1 MGVNPWQMEQDVLEP
16 RSGFNFKRRVHKLK
30 IMAKGNLLIV
40 DDNKSILS
48 ALEILLSP
56 EFQTVT
62 TLSDPNQIP
71 SELRKRD
78 YNLVVLDMNFNAGIN
93 TGNEGIYWLG
103 RIKETNPETS
113 VVMITAYGDVEL
125 TVKALKAGATDF
137 VLKPWDN
144 AKLMATLKSAL
155 QLNLSKMEV
164 SQLKEKE
171 KGLKNEINRE
181 QKFIVGS
188 SPQLMHVLN
197 LVRKVAKTDANVLIT
212 GENGTGKELIAQE
225 IHRLS
230 NRSNEILVSVD
241 MGAVTET
248 LFESELFGHVKGAF
262 TDARESRPGKF
273 EVADKGSLFLDEIG
287 NLSFHL
293 QAKLLAAIQN
303 RQISR
308 IGSNQ
313 TVPVDIRLIC
323 ATNKNL
329 ESMVRDG
336 LFREDLL
343 YRINTIQIEV
353 PPLRERGKDVLVLA
367 DFFLQKYASKYN
379 KPGLKINQQAQE
391 KLLKYSW
398 PGNIRELQHTVE
410 KAVILSE
417 NNILKPEDFFMRPVS
432 SVQNHATETTLE
444 EMEKRMINRAIEK
457 NNGNLSA
464 AAEQLGI
471 TRQTLY
477 NKMKRFGQ

>member
-1 MGVNPWQMEQDVLEP
+1 
-16 RSGFNFKRRVHKLK
+16 
-30 IMAKGNLLIV
+30 MAKGNILIV

-48 ALEILLSP
+48 ALEILLAP

-71 SELRKRD
+71 TELRKKE
-78 YNLVVLDMNFNAGIN
+78 YNLVILDMNFNAGIN
-93 TGNEGIYWLG
+93 TGNEGIYWLS
-103 RIKETNPETS
+103 RIKETNPEIS

-125 TVKALKAGATDF
+125 TVKALKTGATDF

-144 AKLMATLKSAL
+144 AKMMATLKSAL
-155 QLNLSKMEV
+155 QLNLSKKEV

-171 KGLKNEINRE
+171 KGLKSEINRE
-181 QKFIVGS
+181 QKYIVGS
-188 SPQLMHVLN
+188 SPQLMNVLN

-230 NRSNEILVSVD
+230 KRAEEVLVSVD
-241 MGAVTET
+241 MGAITET

-262 TDARESRPGKF
+262 TDARENRPGKF

-329 ESMVRDG
+329 ESMVHEG

-343 YRINTIQIEV
+343 YRINTIQVEV
-353 PPLRERGKDVLVLA
+353 PPLRERGNDVLVLA
-367 DFFLQKYASKYN
+367 DFFLKKYSSKYN
-379 KPGLKINQQAQE
+379 KPNLKINQQAQD
-391 KLLKYSW
+391 KLLKYAW

-417 NNILKPEDFFMRPVS
+417 NNVLKPEDFFMRPILSGKNVS
-432 SVQNHATETTLE
+432 TELTLE
-444 EMEKRMINRAIEK
+444 EMEKRMINLAIEK
-457 NNGNLSA
+457 NGGNLSA
-464 AAEQLGI
+464 AADQLGI

-477 NKMKRFGQ
+477 NKIKKFG

>member
-1 MGVNPWQMEQDVLEP
+1 ML
-16 RSGFNFKRRVHKLK
+16 FTFKQK
-30 IMAKGNLLIV
+30 MAKGNILIV

-56 EFQTVT
+56 EFQSVT
-62 TLSDPNQIP
+62 TLPDPNLIP
-71 SELRKRD
+71 SELRKGD
-78 YNLVVLDMNFNAGIN
+78 YNLVLLDMNFNAGIN

-103 RIKETNPETS
+103 RIKETNPEIS

-144 AKLMATLKSAL
+144 AKLLATLKSAL
-155 QLNLSKMEV
+155 QLNLSKKEV
-164 SQLKEKE
+164 SHLKEKE
-171 KGLKNEINRE
+171 KELKSEINRE

-188 SPQLMHVLN
+188 SPQLMQVLN

-230 NRSNEILVSVD
+230 ARSNEILVSVD
-241 MGAVTET
+241 MGAITET

-313 TVPVDIRLIC
+313 AVPVDIRLIC

-329 ESMVRDG
+329 ENMVREG

-353 PPLRERGKDVLVLA
+353 PPLRERGQDVLVLA
-367 DFFLQKYASKYN
+367 DFFLKKYASKYN
-379 KPGLKINQQAQE
+379 KPNLKINQQAQE
-391 KLLKYSW
+391 KLLKYNW

-410 KAVILSE
+410 KAVILSD

-432 SVQNHATETTLE
+432 SIQNHATGLTLE
-444 EMEKRMINRAIEK
+444 EMEKKMIAQAIEK
-457 NNGNLSA
+457 TQGNLSA

>member
-1 MGVNPWQMEQDVLEP
+1 
-16 RSGFNFKRRVHKLK
+16 
-30 IMAKGNLLIV
+30 
-40 DDNKSILS
+40 
-48 ALEILLSP
+48 
-56 EFQTVT
+56 
-62 TLSDPNQIP
+62 
-71 SELRKRD
+71 
-78 YNLVVLDMNFNAGIN
+78 
-93 TGNEGIYWLG
+93 
-103 RIKETNPETS
+103 
-113 VVMITAYGDVEL
+113 
-125 TVKALKAGATDF
+125 
-137 VLKPWDN
+137 
-144 AKLMATLKSAL
+144 
-155 QLNLSKMEV
+155 
-164 SQLKEKE
+164 
-171 KGLKNEINRE
+171 
-181 QKFIVGS
+181 
-188 SPQLMHVLN
+188 
-197 LVRKVAKTDANVLIT
+197 
-212 GENGTGKELIAQE
+212 
-225 IHRLS
+225 
-230 NRSNEILVSVD
+230 
-241 MGAVTET
+241 

-303 RQISR
+303 RQVSR

-313 TVPVDIRLIC
+313 IIPVDIRLIC

-353 PPLRERGKDVLVLA
+353 PPLRERGNDVLVLA

-379 KPGLKINQQAQE
+379 KPGLRINQQSRE
-391 KLLKYSW
+391 KLLKYNW

-410 KAVILSE
+410 KAVILGE

-432 SVQNHATETTLE
+432 TAQSGGTESTLE
-444 EMEKRMINRAIEK
+444 EMEKRMINMAIGK

-464 AAEQLGI
+464 AAGQLGI

-477 NKMKRFGQ
+477 NKIKKSGQ

>member
-1 MGVNPWQMEQDVLEP
+1 
-16 RSGFNFKRRVHKLK
+16 
-30 IMAKGNLLIV
+30 MAKGNILIV

-48 ALEILLSP
+48 ALEIFLTP

-71 SELRKRD
+71 TELRKKE

-103 RIKETNPETS
+103 RIKESNPEIS

-125 TVKALKAGATDF
+125 TVKALKMGATDF
-137 VLKPWDN
+137 FLKPWDN
-144 AKLMATLKSAL
+144 NKLLATLKSAL
-155 QLNLSKMEV
+155 QLNWSKKEV

-171 KGLKNEINRE
+171 KGLKTEINRE

-188 SPQLMHVLN
+188 SPQLMQMLN
-197 LVRKVAKTDANVLIT
+197 MVRKVAKTDANVLIT
-212 GENGTGKELIAQE
+212 GENGTGKELIAHE
-225 IHRLS
+225 IHRMS
-230 NRSNEILVSVD
+230 NRSQEVMVSVD
-241 MGAVTET
+241 MGAITET

-262 TDARESRPGKF
+262 TDARENRPGKF

-313 TVPVDIRLIC
+313 TVPIDIRLIC

-329 ESMVRDG
+329 ESMVHEG

-353 PPLRERGKDVLVLA
+353 PPLRERGNDVLVLT
-367 DFFLQKYASKYN
+367 DFFMKKYTAKYN
-379 KPGLKINQQAQE
+379 KPLLKINQQAQD
-391 KLLKYSW
+391 KLLKYAW
-398 PGNIRELQHTVE
+398 PGNIRELQHTIE

-417 NNILKPEDFFMRPVS
+417 GNVLKAEDFFMRPVLS
-432 SVQNHATETTLE
+432 SRTGDTELTLE
-444 EMEKRMINRAIEK
+444 EMEKRMINLAIEK

-464 AAEQLGI
+464 AADQLGI

-477 NKMKRFGQ
+477 NKIKKNGQ

>member
-1 MGVNPWQMEQDVLEP
+1 
-16 RSGFNFKRRVHKLK
+16 
-30 IMAKGNLLIV
+30 MAKGNVLIV

-56 EFQTVT
+56 EFQSIT

-71 SELRKRD
+71 SELRRNE
-78 YNLVVLDMNFNAGIN
+78 YNLAILDMNFKAGIN
-93 TGNEGIYWLG
+93 TGNEGIYWLT
-103 RIKETNPETS
+103 RIKETNPEIS

-144 AKLMATLKSAL
+144 AKLLATLKSAL
-155 QLNLSKMEV
+155 QLNLSKKEV

-171 KGLKNEINRE
+171 KGLKSEINRE

-188 SPQLMHVLN
+188 SPQLMNVLS
-197 LVRKVAKTDANVLIT
+197 LVRKVAKTEANVLIT
-212 GENGTGKELIAQE
+212 GENGSGKELISQE

-230 NRSNEILVSVD
+230 GRSGEILVSVD
-241 MGAVTET
+241 MGAITET

-329 ESMVRDG
+329 ESMVREG

-353 PPLRERGKDVLVLA
+353 PPLRERGTDILVLA
-367 DFFLQKYASKYN
+367 DFFLKKYSSKYN
-379 KPGLKINQQAQE
+379 KPNLKINQQAQD
-391 KLLKYSW
+391 KLLGYLW
-398 PGNIRELQHTVE
+398 PGNIRELQHTIE
-410 KAVILSE
+410 KAVILSD
-417 NNILKPEDFFMRPVS
+417 NHVLKPEDFFMRPVAS
-432 SVQNHATETTLE
+432 GKNITPEITLE
-444 EMEKRMINRAIEK
+444 EMERRMINLAIEK

-477 NKMKRFGQ
+477 NKIKKSGQ